1 MVCREIYVVTAYI
14 VDANGTFNALTG
26 YPKTFDSKNYDHDL
40 DKTRQRAYGD
50 WHDVLGAMCKVD
62 TREVQ
67 IAGIVR
73 VSDGMQIETAR
84 IGNLKKLPDPEP
96 EQEQE

>member
-26 YPKTFDSKNYDHDL
+26 YPKTFDSKNYGHDL

-73 VSDGMQIETAR
+73 VSDGMQIESAR
-84 IGNLKKLPDPEP
+84 IGNLKELPDPELN
-96 EQEQE
+96 ETT